1 MAKGM
6 TQIFRVAA
14 AATVEETRRILIETA
29 KREHGAIMKAAPQ
42 PKSFVRTVD
51 GKVNAP
57 ETAVKA
63 DGRIEYRYHRM
74 NEVVQAAM
82 ELLFDLSPVLSG
94 EYRNNHQIFTGGAA
108 VTNLSQWDGKS
119 EIVITNTMPYARK
132 IELGKM
138 KMRVAETDHV
148 YQQAEFLLRR
158 KFGNQARIKFI
169 YRGVVTGAM
178 PDPMSFPSSLRKR
191 GAKGRFEGGGGHA
204 HNKSSNRYPAL
215 EIEAR

>member
-57 ETAVKA
+57 ESAVKA
-63 DGRIEYRYHRM
+63 DGRIEYHYHRM
-74 NEVVQAAM
+74 DEFVQAAM

-94 EYRNNHQIFTGGAA
+94 EYRNNHQIFTGGVA
-108 VTNLSQWDGKS
+108 VTNLSQWDGRS
-119 EIVITNTMPYARK
+119 EIIITNTMPYARK
-132 IELGKM
+132 IEIGKM

-148 YQQAEFLLRR
+148 YQQAQFLLSRR
-158 KFGNQARIKFI
+158 FANQVRIRFT
-169 YRGVVTGAM
+169 YHALAGGVAA
-178 PDPMSFPSSLRKR
+178 SRSAQL
-191 GAKGRFEGGGGHA
+191 
-204 HNKSSNRYPAL
+204 RYPAL